1 MKKLFI
7 TLVLLFIIVYPPVT
21 SKAAQ
26 DHTVKESVLNYL
38 IVKNNVLKYQVV
50 KKIEKLGKLIKN

>member
-7 TLVLLFIIVYPPVT
+7 TLILLFIIVYPPVV
-21 SKAAQ
+21 SKAARSE
-26 DHTVKESVLNYL
+26 KESVLNYL
-38 IVKNNVLKYQVV
+38 LIKNDVLKYQVS